1 MKITIDSVLMCV
13 GGAAASL
20 LLLAGCASDKGYTV
34 KGTIANMDKG
44 TAVMTLLNDTRDADS
59 PQAGAVSDTVKI
71 SDGKFTFK
79 GEVPEASYASLV
91 IIPEGGDTL
100 KSSIILENA
109 KISITANKDSIV
121 DYTAYGMGK
130 YLKTKENG
138 GPNVQASD
146 RFTEMS
152 AAMRDMHEED
162 DHKRETVIAD
172 SMLALIAAY
181 PDVEMCGYLAGIEV
195 TSPDL
200 MQKVYDALTPRVQQC
215 SMSKDLRENMAIA
228 KATAPGQIAPDF
240 TLSQPD
246 GTKISLSDLRGKYVV
261 IDFWASWCKPCRAS
275 IPHLKELYAKYK
287 KDGLEIIGVSDDSSE
302 DQWKKAIEEDK
313 SPWIHVKDEFPIK
326 NRPARVGTLY
336 GTHYIPYTF
345 LLDKDGKILVNNAGD
360 SLDVRLQ
367 EIFKH

>member
-1 MKITIDSVLMCV
+1 MRTTSDSVITLAC
-13 GGAAASL
+13 GAAAML
-20 LLLAGCASDKGYTV
+20 LLLSACASDKGYTV

-44 TAVMTLLNDTRDADS
+44 TAILSVVSDIRNSDVVDS
-59 PQAGAVSDTVKI
+59 AQSDTVRI
-71 SDGKFTFK
+71 SGGKFTFK

-91 IIPEGGDTL
+91 IVPEGGDTL

-109 KISITANKDSIV
+109 KIAITANKDSIV

-152 AAMRDMHEED
+152 ASMMDMHEED
-162 DHKRETVIAD
+162 DHKREAVIAD
-172 SMLALIAAY
+172 SILALIAAY

-200 MQKVYDALTPRVQQC
+200 MQKVYDALTPRIQQC
-215 SMSKDLRENMAIA
+215 SMSKDLRDNIAIA
-228 KATAPGQIAPDF
+228 KTTAPGQIAPDF
-240 TLSQPD
+240 TLSRPD
-246 GTKISLSDLRGKYVV
+246 GTKISLSDLRGKYVI

-287 KDGLEIIGVSDDSSE
+287 KDGLEIIGVSDDSNE

-326 NRPARVGTLY
+326 NRPARVGAMY

-345 LLDKDGKILVNNAGD
+345 LLDKEGKILVNNAGD
-360 SLDVRLQ
+360 SLDVRLRD
-367 EIFKH
+367 IFKH